1 MIKKPRHWPGGDQIL
16 HFSRQSLWSGTGAL
30 KVTSV
35 IAVTLKRNFHLETPG
50 CSSYCDLPKS
60 PEYFSL
66 RRLFPHHCEDST
78 PFQGNNHHLI
88 IIMLE
93 TMYFDTFVS
102 IDLELLCKF
111 LAPWSISRAW
121 SLLFRSSWTWLTI
134 LVNFSVMIIPEDWQK
149 WYFFMNKMMII
160 LILLGVLHFC
170 LRWFAGWPLENNYK

>member
-1 MIKKPRHWPGGDQIL
+1 MIKKTRYWPGGDQIL

-35 IAVTLKRNFHLETPG
+35 IFCFRFIFFRLIIAAIAVTLKRNFHLETPG
-50 CSSYCDLPKS
+50 CSSYCDLPKF

-149 WYFFMNKMMII
+149 WYFY
-160 LILLGVLHFC
+160 
-170 LRWFAGWPLENNYK
+170 E

>member
-1 MIKKPRHWPGGDQIL
+1 MIKKPRYWPGGHQIL
-16 HFSRQSLWSGTGAL
+16 HFSRKSLWSGTGAL

-78 PFQGNNHHLI
+78 PFQGNSHHLI
-88 IIMLE
+88 IIMLG

-149 WYFFMNKMMII
+149 WYFY
-160 LILLGVLHFC
+160 
-170 LRWFAGWPLENNYK
+170 E